1 MTAPDGIHESR
12 LKRHGRRNVVRER
25 YQRPRIRDLGN
36 KWKIFYWDY
45 SSGKRSGRTKSWS
58 KNSALTRAEAQR
70 LADHFMEE
78 VNDRNNQP
86 SPLAVK
92 GDTLEA
98 LVATC
103 REKMWP
109 LLKNSTKIS
118 YDFYLDTHILP
129 QWGATRVV
137 KMRTIELQDFF
148 NSYSPR
154 LAPRTIRNM
163 HACLRALLNQGKVW
177 GLIRNNPAIGVRLP
191 RRKSRK
197 PPVLLSRQDIRRV
210 IDELPEPTKS
220 IVTLIVVGSL
230 RVGEAVALRWGRIL
244 LDRIEIVERFYE
256 GEFDDAKTEAGQRSI
271 PLDSFGIL
279 RSVLDRAQAR
289 SKHHEPE
296 DLVFTNTRGGPLD
309 RRNMLRRH
317 LKPVIERL
325 GLPRTVDFRSFRTM
339 HSSLMSSV
347 GVRPEVTR
355 DNMGH
360 ATIDVT
366 QNVYNK
372 TWWEERAAAVSLA
385 AASVWKEFQ
394 PTPGSDGKSARA
406 NVNPGV

>member
-1 MTAPDGIHESR
+1 
-12 LKRHGRRNVVRER
+12 VRER
-25 YQRPRIRDLGN
+25 YQRPRTRDLGK

-45 SSGKRSGRTKSWS
+45 SAGKRRGRTKSWS
-58 KNSALTRAEAQR
+58 KNSASTRAEAQK
-70 LADHFMEE
+70 LADQFMEE
-78 VNDRNNQP
+78 VNERNNQP
-86 SPLAVK
+86 LPLCVK
-92 GDTLEA
+92 GDSLEV

-109 LLKNSTKIS
+109 LLKNSTRIS

-129 QWGATRVV
+129 RWGGIRVV
-137 KMRTIELQDFF
+137 KMRTLELQDFF

-154 LAPRTIRNM
+154 LAARTIRNM
-163 HACLRALLNQGKVW
+163 HACLRSVLNQGKVW
-177 GLIRNNPAIGVRLP
+177 GLVRHNPALGVRLP
-191 RRKSRK
+191 RKKARK
-197 PPVLLSRQDIRRV
+197 PPVLLSRKDIRLV

-230 RVGEAVALRWGRIL
+230 RVGEAVALRWGRVL
-244 LDRIEIVERFYE
+244 SDRIEITERFYA
-256 GEFDDAKTEAGQRSI
+256 GEFDDAKTDAGRRSI

-279 RSVLDRAQAR
+279 RGVLERAWAR
-289 SKHHEPE
+289 SKCHGPE
-296 DLVFTNTRGGPLD
+296 DLIFTNARGGPLD
-309 RRNMLRRH
+309 RHNLSRRH
-317 LKPVIERL
+317 LKPAIKKL
-325 GLPRTVDFRSFRTM
+325 GLPPTVDFRSFRTM

-394 PTPGSDGKSARA
+394 PTASSNGNSAHA

>member
-1 MTAPDGIHESR
+1 M
-12 LKRHGRRNVVRER
+12 RER
-25 YQRPRIRDLGN
+25 YQRPRIRDLGT

-45 SSGKRSGRTKSWS
+45 SAGRRRGRTRSWS
-58 KNSALTRAEAQR
+58 KNSSPSRAETQR
-70 LADHFMEE
+70 LADQFMEE

-86 SPLAVK
+86 LPLALK
-92 GDTLEA
+92 GDTVEA

-109 LLKNSTKIS
+109 LLKNSTRIS

-129 QWGATRVV
+129 RWGKTRVV
-137 KMRTIELQDFF
+137 KMCTLELQDFF

-163 HACLRALLNQGKVW
+163 HACLRALLNQGRVW
-177 GLIRNNPAIGVRLP
+177 GLVRHNPAVGVRLP
-191 RRKSRK
+191 RRRSRK
-197 PPVLLSRQDIRRV
+197 PPVLLNRHDIRRV
-210 IDELPEPTKS
+210 IDALPEPTKS
-220 IVTLIVVGSL
+220 LVTLIVVGSL
-230 RVGEAVALRWGRIL
+230 RVGEAVALRWGRVL
-244 LDRIEIVERFYE
+244 PDRIEIVERFYA
-256 GEFDDAKTEAGQRSI
+256 GEFDDAKTEAGRRSI

-279 RSVLDRAQAR
+279 QSVLDRARAR
-289 SKHHEPE
+289 SKHHGPE
-296 DLVFTNTRGGPLD
+296 DLVFTNARGGPLD
-309 RRNMLRRH
+309 RHNLSRRH
-317 LKPVIERL
+317 LKPVIRKL
-325 GLPRTVDFRSFRTM
+325 GLPDTVDFRSFRTM
-339 HSSLMSSV
+339 HSSLMSST

-394 PTPGSDGKSARA
+394 PTAGLNGNSGQI
-406 NVNPGV
+406 NVNPGL